1 MLQQI
6 ECPVIIICVHSLLGQ
21 VIINSVV
28 RTQIVEKI
36 SVCPHVLVHTQ
47 KNIKILTCWIHKLLI
62 LSNCKDKAMNTHSFL
77 RQMQKNNGK
86 LTLKIATCFPT
97 IFHLIFLVNPRIS
110 DKDNQGLPSEDFNC
124 IN

>member
-1 MLQQI
+1 MFL
-6 ECPVIIICVHSLLGQ
+6 CTHRKTLKYLHVGS
-21 VIINSVV
+21 
-28 RTQIVEKI
+28 I
-36 SVCPHVLVHTQ
+36 SFSF
-47 KNIKILTCWIHKLLI
+47 

-97 IFHLIFLVNPRIS
+97 IFHLIFLMNPRIS

-124 IN
+124 INQIV